1 MGAINDMKVSLAL
14 LLAFCPAEGSYVCY
28 ADDDA
33 FDAAALAAECPEPTM
48 ANGANDNANR
58 LTENNREY
66 SQTHSSSFRR
76 EQRDRAKGWVP
87 NFYYRTAYGQVSFA
101 LASAD
106 SGVFSSS
113 SVYPTYRQ
121 RENGFAVFQDG
132 QHQGSS
138 VSAPYNTN
146 FGSDGTAECQIPER
160 LGGAGAP
167 RNFCQK
173 MRLFS
178 RMNKDCV
185 WYKGNYYHRKN
196 FPVSEL
202 PKDDQGDLVIPSWV
216 YTYFNSH
223 MHHFWRTNLTGLMT
237 PHDPEQFWSHWIN
250 GRMPMFSQAH
260 AKWRYAINAA
270 PNCNYKM
277 AYFQNPSA
285 TAETSLGGGFTA
297 DFIANGFQYS
307 NAAACNVPKPSQWSA
322 RFPSLTSTVTSLLG
336 EEKGM
341 KDGVLKNLGWTASGE
356 YTNLVK
362 LSSVVAASGT
372 TLALAANFPSTP
384 ASWVTLLPICGERF
398 QIQSISRL
406 SDPVDRAQF
415 RFFQHRKTFPSTVV
429 PAVLVDFSK
438 LAWTKSGTEPSGI
451 PLPLS
456 KAAQVSMDSTEQLVF
471 SVPTATRL
479 VPTHKVILVTTQLI
493 LVTIGAT
500 QVLIS
505 VRQLL
510 REQTVCCQSNPT
522 LTSARRCKQLIDI
535 KPDMSPL
542 AQ

>member
-106 SGVFSSS
+106 SGVFLSS

-132 QHQGSS
+132 QHQGST

-356 YTNLVK
+356 YTKLGQALLGSSGIWYDSSTGSKFSIYARVMGDSTSNLWRTVSNTIY
-362 LSSVVAASGT
+362 LSSVGPSGSSSVS
-372 TLALAANFPSTP
+372 LLP
-384 ASWVTLLPICGERF
+384 ASQDLPFHGGAGGVGRFFQVGAGIHGFDGAAGFLCANSYSPCPDPQSDIGNYTINPGDYWGYASAYFRSAIAPRANGLLPIK
-398 QIQSISRL
+398 
-406 SDPVDRAQF
+406 PY
-415 RFFQHRKTFPSTVV
+415 TY
-429 PAVLVDFSK
+429 FSK
-438 LAWTKSGTEPSGI
+438 EMQAADRYQTGYVAIGPMNKASQFTVGSTSSG
-451 PLPLS
+451 
-456 KAAQVSMDSTEQLVF
+456 V
-471 SVPTATRL
+471 
-479 VPTHKVILVTTQLI
+479 
-493 LVTIGAT
+493 
-500 QVLIS
+500 
-505 VRQLL
+505 
-510 REQTVCCQSNPT
+510 
-522 LTSARRCKQLIDI
+522 
-535 KPDMSPL
+535 
-542 AQ
+542 